1 MNITKLK
8 NKKILIKTYLFESGL
23 FYLGKSLYHELAK
36 NNEVYLFPKEKYKN
50 VNRRFIPFYPEASDE
65 DLLNGLNAV
74 DVTKYNKDNIKNF
87 VIRNNIEVIFSLETF
102 MPTASWIS
110 DIKNKRNVKIYDIPM
125 PEWVDK
131 KHLKSGTYDKLDG
144 IISLTKTATRLFE
157 NYTVYETTW
166 DYANDIDN
174 FDLKSSKKDDKFI
187 FYHQASL
194 NPSFSQKNT
203 ENVLSAF
210 QRFSEVVQKNVQL
223 IVTGRLSDKE
233 KLIAEK
239 SNNIMIINEILNK
252 EEIYK
257 IYQKT
262 DCLLAPSTREGLGL
276 QFYEAKK
283 FDCEI
288 ITTDTDPMNIHSNYL
303 CRVISYNNGNGLI
316 PHALTSAVEILNQLN
331 KYYEEN
337 IMAKKTQEQIDAEN
351 KSLME
356 AFGEGEGGD
365 AAPAANEMDPDV
377 LNKLNS
383 MLAKKSGKPEK
394 KEEEV
399 QVVSKR
405 SVSIEFAV
413 VGVGQAGSRLAEVFH
428 KKGYDVGVVNTS
440 AQDLEFI
447 EVPKHQKLLL
457 EGSLGGTGKDLDLGR
472 EIFDDSQDEIAKFL
486 DPIVAGN
493 NMVYVTVS
501 GGGGT
506 GSSSVDTM
514 VTMLFE
520 SGIQVGVIYVLPKAT
535 EDAQSKKNSIETLS
549 RLAKMAVNKMVVN
562 LIVVDNARIEQI
574 YADLSQSKFW
584 EVSNEA
590 IIEPLHVFNTLTCSP
605 SKFTS
610 LDPSDFAK
618 IIAAGNCSTYGVIEV
633 DDYMEETALAE
644 AVMNSLDGNM
654 LASGFDLS
662 QTRAGGVIITGPES
676 ALERLPALN
685 INYCFHMI
693 SQQTNGAS
701 IFQGVYSTPSDT
713 DSIKIY
719 SWFAG
724 LGLPK
729 DRVENLKRE
738 SEEQAL
744 LAESKEKNSAATMTL
759 DFEEDKVNA
768 TSRELNRKIQKK
780 NSAFSRMQRS
790 GGRTSLIDRRKGKK

>member
-1 MNITKLK
+1 
-8 NKKILIKTYLFESGL
+8 
-23 FYLGKSLYHELAK
+23 
-36 NNEVYLFPKEKYKN
+36 
-50 VNRRFIPFYPEASDE
+50 
-65 DLLNGLNAV
+65 
-74 DVTKYNKDNIKNF
+74 
-87 VIRNNIEVIFSLETF
+87 
-102 MPTASWIS
+102 
-110 DIKNKRNVKIYDIPM
+110 
-125 PEWVDK
+125 
-131 KHLKSGTYDKLDG
+131 
-144 IISLTKTATRLFE
+144 
-157 NYTVYETTW
+157 
-166 DYANDIDN
+166 
-174 FDLKSSKKDDKFI
+174 
-187 FYHQASL
+187 
-194 NPSFSQKNT
+194 
-203 ENVLSAF
+203 
-210 QRFSEVVQKNVQL
+210 
-223 IVTGRLSDKE
+223 
-233 KLIAEK
+233 
-239 SNNIMIINEILNK
+239 MIINEILNK
-252 EEIYK
+252 EDVYK
-257 IYQKT
+257 LYEKS
-262 DCLLAPSTREGLGL
+262 DCVIAPSTREGLGL
-276 QFYEAKK
+276 AFYEAKK

-288 ITTDTDPMNIHSNYL
+288 ITTDVDPMNIHTDYL
-303 CRVISYNNGNGLI
+303 CKVISYNGNGLI
-316 PHALTSAVEILNQLN
+316 PHAITSSEEILKQLN

-337 IMAKKTQEQIDAEN
+337 IMAKKTKDQIEAEN

-356 AFGEGEGGD
+356 AFGEDSSEEDSSGS
-365 AAPAANEMDPDV
+365 PEMDMDV
-377 LNKLNS
+377 LSKLNAKLNS
-383 MLAKKSGKPEK
+383 KKAKEEK
-394 KEEEV
+394 EEEEV
-399 QVVSKR
+399 QVVSQR

-428 KKGYDVGVVNTS
+428 KKGYDVGVINTS

-447 EVPKHQKLLL
+447 QVADHQKLLL

-472 EIFDDSQDEIAKFL
+472 EIFDDSQDQIAQFL
-486 DPIVAGN
+486 DPIIEGN
-493 NMVYVTVS
+493 NMVYITVS

-520 SGIQVGVIYVLPKAT
+520 AGIQVGVIYVLPKAT

-549 RLAKMAVNKMVVN
+549 RLAKMTVNKMVVN

-590 IIEPLHVFNTLTCSP
+590 IIEPLHVFNTLTCTP

-633 DDYMEETALAE
+633 EDYMEETALAE
-644 AVMNSLDGNM
+644 AVISSLGGNM

-701 IFQGVYSTPSDT
+701 IFQGVYSTPSEK

-759 DFEEDKVNA
+759 DFEEDQVNA
-768 TSRELNRKIQKK
+768 TSREINRKIKKK

-790 GGRTSLIDRRKGKK
+790 SGRTSLIDRRKRRK

>member
-1 MNITKLK
+1 MNITKFK
-8 NKKILIKTYLFESGL
+8 KKKILIKTYLFESGL
-23 FYLGKSLYHELAK
+23 FYLGKSLYKELVK
-36 NNEVYLFPKEKYKN
+36 NNEVYLFPKEKYKKTG
-50 VNRRFIPFYPEASDE
+50 RRFVPFYPPLSDKGLLSGLSYFEANSFH
-65 DLLNGLNAV
+65 
-74 DVTKYNKDNIKNF
+74 KNNLEKF
-87 VIRNNIEVIFSLETF
+87 VIDKDVDIIFSLETF
-102 MPTASWIS
+102 MPTASWIDS
-110 DIKNKRNVKIYDIPM
+110 IKSKKRVRIYDIPM
-125 PEWVDK
+125 PEWVDES
-131 KHLKSGTYDKLDG
+131 HLKRGSYNRLDG
-144 IISLTKTATRLFE
+144 IISLTKTTTRLFGK
-157 NYTVYETTW
+157 TIIYETSW
-166 DYANDIDN
+166 DYANDANN
-174 FDLKSSKKDDKFI
+174 FISENKKSKDKFI

-203 ENVLSAF
+203 KNVLLAF
-210 QRFSEVVQKNVQL
+210 QRFSEDVQKNVQL

-233 KLIAEK
+233 KLIVKK

-252 EEIYK
+252 EGIYK
-257 IYQKT
+257 LYEKS
-262 DCLLAPSTREGLGL
+262 DCVIAPSTREGLGL
-276 QFYEAKK
+276 TFYEAKK

-288 ITTDTDPMNIHSNYL
+288 ITTNADPMNIHTDYL
-303 CRVISYNNGNGLI
+303 CKVISYNGNGLI
-316 PHALTSAVEILNQLN
+316 AHATTSSEEILKQLN

-337 IMAKKTQEQIDAEN
+337 LMAKKTKEQIESEN
-351 KSLME
+351 KSLLE
-356 AFGEGEGGD
+356 AFGEASVEGKKSGS
-365 AAPAANEMDPDV
+365 AEMDMDV
-377 LNKLNS
+377 LSKLNAKLNS
-383 MLAKKSGKPEK
+383 KNSKEQ

-399 QVVSKR
+399 KVISQR

-413 VGVGQAGSRLAEVFH
+413 VGVGQAGSRLAEAFH
-428 KKGYDVGVVNTS
+428 KKGYDVGVINTS

-447 EVPKHQKLLL
+447 EVADHQKLLL

-472 EIFDDSQDEIAKFL
+472 EIFDDSQEQIVQFL
-486 DPIVAGN
+486 DPIIEGN
-493 NMVYVTVS
+493 NMVYITVS

-520 SGIQVGVIYVLPKAT
+520 AGIQVGVIYVLPKAT

-549 RLAKMAVNKMVVN
+549 RLAKMTVNKMVVN

-590 IIEPLHVFNTLTCSP
+590 IIEPLHVFNTLTCTA

-633 DDYMEETALAE
+633 EDYMEETALAE
-644 AVMNSLDGNM
+644 AVISSLGGNM

-685 INYCFHMI
+685 INYCFHII

-701 IFQGVYSTPSDT
+701 IFQGVYSTPSEK

-759 DFEEDKVNA
+759 DFEEDQVNA
-768 TSRELNRKIQKK
+768 TSREINRKIKKK

-790 GGRTSLIDRRKGKK
+790 GGRTSLIDRRKRKK

>member
-1 MNITKLK
+1 MNITKFK

-23 FYLGKSLYHELAK
+23 FYLGKSLYHELIK
-36 NNEVYLFPKEKYKN
+36 NNEVFLFPKEKYKK
-50 VNRRFIPFYPEASDE
+50 VGRSFRPFYPAPSDKGLLK
-65 DLLNGLNAV
+65 DLSFISI
-74 DVTKYNKDNIKNF
+74 DSYNKGNLEKAVLDKDID
-87 VIRNNIEVIFSLETF
+87 IIFSLETF
-102 MPTASWIS
+102 MPTASWIDS
-110 DIKNKRNVKIYDIPM
+110 IKRKKKIKIYDIPM
-125 PEWVDK
+125 PEWVDGS
-131 KHLKSGTYDKLDG
+131 HLKRGSYNRLDG
-144 IISLTKTATRLFE
+144 IISLTKTTTKLFE
-157 NYTVYETTW
+157 KEIVYETHW
-166 DYANDIDN
+166 DYANDADN
-174 FDLKSSKKDDKFI
+174 YVSKNEKSKDKFI

-203 ENVLSAF
+203 ENVLLAF
-210 QRFSEVVQKNVQL
+210 QRFSRDAQKNVQL

-233 KLIAEK
+233 KLIVKK

-252 EEIYK
+252 KDVYK
-257 IYQKT
+257 LYEKS
-262 DCLLAPSTREGLGL
+262 DCIIAPSTREGLGL
-276 QFYEAKK
+276 AFYEAKK
-283 FDCEI
+283 FGCEI
-288 ITTDTDPMNIHSNYL
+288 ITTDVDPMNLHTDYL
-303 CRVISYNNGNGLI
+303 CKVISYNGNGLI
-316 PHALTSAVEILNQLN
+316 PHAITSSEEILKQLN

-337 IMAKKTQEQIDAEN
+337 LMAKKTKEQIEAEN

-356 AFGEGEGGD
+356 AFGEAGSED
-365 AAPAANEMDPDV
+365 EESSSAEMDMDV
-377 LNKLNS
+377 LSKLNAKLNS
-383 MLAKKSGKPEK
+383 KKAKEE

-399 QVVSKR
+399 KVVSQR

-428 KKGYDVGVVNTS
+428 KKGYDVGVINTS

-447 EVPKHQKLLL
+447 QVADHQKLLL

-472 EIFDDSQDEIAKFL
+472 EIFDDSQDQIAQFL
-486 DPIVAGN
+486 DPIIEGN
-493 NMVYVTVS
+493 NMVYITVS

-520 SGIQVGVIYVLPKAT
+520 AGIQVGVIYVLPKAT

-549 RLAKMAVNKMVVN
+549 RLAKMTVNKMVVN

-590 IIEPLHVFNTLTCSP
+590 IIEPLHVFNTLTCTA

-633 DDYMEETALAE
+633 EDYMEETALAE
-644 AVMNSLDGNM
+644 AVISSLGGNM

-701 IFQGVYSTPSDT
+701 IFQGVYSTPSEK

-759 DFEEDKVNA
+759 DFEEDQVNA
-768 TSRELNRKIQKK
+768 TSREINRKIKKK

-790 GGRTSLIDRRKGKK
+790 SGRTSLIDRRKRRK

>member
-1 MNITKLK
+1 MNITKFK

-23 FYLGKSLYHELAK
+23 FYLGKSLYHELIK
-36 NNEVYLFPKEKYKN
+36 NNEVYLFPKEKYKK
-50 VNRRFIPFYPEASDE
+50 VGRRFEPFYPTPSDKNLLK
-65 DLLNGLNAV
+65 DLRFINPDSYHRSNLEKVVL
-74 DVTKYNKDNIKNF
+74 DKDID
-87 VIRNNIEVIFSLETF
+87 IIFSLETF
-102 MPTASWIS
+102 MPTASWIDS
-110 DIKNKRNVKIYDIPM
+110 IKRKKEIRIYDVPM
-125 PEWVDK
+125 PEWVDES
-131 KHLKSGTYDKLDG
+131 HLKRGSYNRLDG
-144 IISLTKTATRLFE
+144 IISLTKTTTKLFKKE
-157 NYTVYETTW
+157 TVYETYW
-166 DYANDIDN
+166 DYANDAN
-174 FDLKSSKKDDKFI
+174 NYVSKNKKSKDKFI

-194 NPSFSQKNT
+194 NSSFSQKNT
-203 ENVLSAF
+203 ENVLLAF
-210 QRFSEVVQKNVQL
+210 QKFSEDVQKNVQL

-233 KLIAEK
+233 NLIVKK

-252 EEIYK
+252 EDVYK
-257 IYQKT
+257 LYEKS
-262 DCLLAPSTREGLGL
+262 DCVVAPSTREGLGL
-276 QFYEAKK
+276 AFYEAKK

-288 ITTDTDPMNIHSNYL
+288 ITTDVDPMNIHTDYL
-303 CRVISYNNGNGLI
+303 CKVISYNGGGLI
-316 PHALTSAVEILNQLN
+316 PHAITSSEEILKQLN

-337 IMAKKTQEQIDAEN
+337 IMAKKSKEQIEAEN

-356 AFGEGEGGD
+356 AFGEDISEED
-365 AAPAANEMDPDV
+365 NSDSSEMDMDV
-377 LNKLNS
+377 LNKLN
-383 MLAKKSGKPEK
+383 AKLNSIIAKDEQ
-394 KEEEV
+394 KEEEM
-399 QVVSKR
+399 QVVSQR

-447 EVPKHQKLLL
+447 QVADHQKLLL

-472 EIFDDSQDEIAKFL
+472 EIFDDSQDQIAEFL
-486 DPIVAGN
+486 DPIIDGN
-493 NMVYVTVS
+493 NMVYVAVS

-520 SGIQVGVIYVLPKAT
+520 AGIQVGVIYVLPKAT

-549 RLAKMAVNKMVVN
+549 RLAKMTVNKMVVN

-590 IIEPLHVFNTLTCSP
+590 IIEPLHVFNTLTCTP

-633 DDYMEETALAE
+633 EDYMEETALAE
-644 AVMNSLDGNM
+644 AVISSLGGNM

-701 IFQGVYSTPSDT
+701 IFQGVYSTPSEK

-738 SEEQAL
+738 SEAQAL

-759 DFEEDKVNA
+759 DFEEDQVNA
-768 TSRELNRKIQKK
+768 TSREINRKIKKK

-790 GGRTSLIDRRKGKK
+790 SGRTSLIDRRKRRK

>member
-1 MNITKLK
+1 
-8 NKKILIKTYLFESGL
+8 
-23 FYLGKSLYHELAK
+23 
-36 NNEVYLFPKEKYKN
+36 
-50 VNRRFIPFYPEASDE
+50 
-65 DLLNGLNAV
+65 
-74 DVTKYNKDNIKNF
+74 
-87 VIRNNIEVIFSLETF
+87 
-102 MPTASWIS
+102 
-110 DIKNKRNVKIYDIPM
+110 
-125 PEWVDK
+125 
-131 KHLKSGTYDKLDG
+131 
-144 IISLTKTATRLFE
+144 
-157 NYTVYETTW
+157 
-166 DYANDIDN
+166 
-174 FDLKSSKKDDKFI
+174 
-187 FYHQASL
+187 
-194 NPSFSQKNT
+194 
-203 ENVLSAF
+203 
-210 QRFSEVVQKNVQL
+210 
-223 IVTGRLSDKE
+223 
-233 KLIAEK
+233 
-239 SNNIMIINEILNK
+239 MIINEILNK
-252 EEIYK
+252 EDVYK
-257 IYQKT
+257 LYEKS
-262 DCLLAPSTREGLGL
+262 DCVIAPSTREGLGL
-276 QFYEAKK
+276 AFYEAKK

-288 ITTDTDPMNIHSNYL
+288 ITTDVDPMNIHTDYL
-303 CRVISYNNGNGLI
+303 CKVISYNGNGLI
-316 PHALTSAVEILNQLN
+316 PHAITSSEEILKQLN

-337 IMAKKTQEQIDAEN
+337 IMAKKTKDQIEAEN

-356 AFGEGEGGD
+356 AFGEDSSEEDSSGS
-365 AAPAANEMDPDV
+365 PEMDMDV
-377 LNKLNS
+377 LSKLNAKLNS
-383 MLAKKSGKPEK
+383 KKAKEEK

-399 QVVSKR
+399 QVVSQR

-428 KKGYDVGVVNTS
+428 KKGYDVGVINTS

-447 EVPKHQKLLL
+447 QVADHQKLLL

-472 EIFDDSQDEIAKFL
+472 EIFDDSQDQIAQFL
-486 DPIVAGN
+486 DPIIEGN
-493 NMVYVTVS
+493 NMVYITVS

-520 SGIQVGVIYVLPKAT
+520 AGIQVGVIYVLPKAT

-549 RLAKMAVNKMVVN
+549 RLAKMTVNKMVVN

-590 IIEPLHVFNTLTCSP
+590 IIEPLHVFNTLTCTP

-633 DDYMEETALAE
+633 EDYMEETALAE
-644 AVMNSLDGNM
+644 AVISSLGGNM

-701 IFQGVYSTPSDT
+701 IFQGVYSTPSEK

-759 DFEEDKVNA
+759 DFEEDQVNA
-768 TSRELNRKIQKK
+768 TSREINRKIKKK

-790 GGRTSLIDRRKGKK
+790 SGRTSLIDRRKRRK

>member
-1 MNITKLK
+1 MNITKFK

-23 FYLGKSLYHELAK
+23 FYLGKSLYKELIK
-36 NNEVYLFPKEKYKN
+36 NNEVYLFPKEKYKKSG
-50 VNRRFIPFYPEASDE
+50 RRFVPFYPPLSDK
-65 DLLNGLNAV
+65 DLLSGLNYFEA
-74 DVTKYNKDNIKNF
+74 NSFHKNNLEKF
-87 VIRNNIEVIFSLETF
+87 VIDKDVDIIFSLETF
-102 MPTASWIS
+102 MPTASWIDS
-110 DIKNKRNVKIYDIPM
+110 IKSKKRVRIYDIPM
-125 PEWVDK
+125 PEWVDGS
-131 KHLKSGTYDKLDG
+131 HLKRGSYNRLDG
-144 IISLTKTATRLFE
+144 IISLTKTTTRLFGKT
-157 NYTVYETTW
+157 TVYETSW
-166 DYANDIDN
+166 DYANDANN
-174 FDLKSSKKDDKFI
+174 FISENKKSKDKFV

-203 ENVLSAF
+203 ENVLLAF
-210 QRFSEVVQKNVQL
+210 QRFSEDVQKNVQL

-233 KLIAEK
+233 KLIVKK

-252 EEIYK
+252 EGIYK
-257 IYQKT
+257 LYEKS
-262 DCLLAPSTREGLGL
+262 DCVIAPSTREGLGL
-276 QFYEAKK
+276 TFYEAKK

-288 ITTDTDPMNIHSNYL
+288 ITTNADPMNIHTDYL
-303 CRVISYNNGNGLI
+303 CKVISYNGNGLI
-316 PHALTSAVEILNQLN
+316 AHATTSSEEILKQLN

-337 IMAKKTQEQIDAEN
+337 LMAKKTKEQIESEN

-356 AFGEGEGGD
+356 AFGEASVEGEKSGS
-365 AAPAANEMDPDV
+365 AEMDMDV
-377 LNKLNS
+377 LSKLNAKLNS
-383 MLAKKSGKPEK
+383 KNSKEQ

-399 QVVSKR
+399 KVISQR

-428 KKGYDVGVVNTS
+428 KKGYDVGVINTS

-447 EVPKHQKLLL
+447 EVADHQKLLL
-457 EGSLGGTGKDLDLGR
+457 DGSLGGTGKDLDLGR
-472 EIFDDSQDEIAKFL
+472 EIFDDSQDQIAQFL
-486 DPIVAGN
+486 DPIIEGN
-493 NMVYVTVS
+493 NMVYITVS

-520 SGIQVGVIYVLPKAT
+520 AGIQVGVIYVLPKAT

-549 RLAKMAVNKMVVN
+549 RLAKMTVNKMVVN

-590 IIEPLHVFNTLTCSP
+590 IIEPLHVFNTLTCTA

-633 DDYMEETALAE
+633 EDYMEETALAE
-644 AVMNSLDGNM
+644 AVISSLGGNM

-685 INYCFHMI
+685 INYCFHII

-701 IFQGVYSTPSDT
+701 IFQGVYSTPSEK

-759 DFEEDKVNA
+759 DFEEDQVNA
-768 TSRELNRKIQKK
+768 TSREINRKIKKK

-790 GGRTSLIDRRKGKK
+790 GGRTSLIDRRKRKK

>member
-1 MNITKLK
+1 VNITKFK

-23 FYLGKSLYHELAK
+23 FYLGKSLYKELIK
-36 NNEVYLFPKEKYKN
+36 NNEVYLFPKEKYKKSG
-50 VNRRFIPFYPEASDE
+50 RRFVPFYPPLSDK
-65 DLLNGLNAV
+65 DLLSGLNYFEA
-74 DVTKYNKDNIKNF
+74 NSFHKNNLEKF
-87 VIRNNIEVIFSLETF
+87 VIDKDVDIIFSLETF
-102 MPTASWIS
+102 MPTASWIDS
-110 DIKNKRNVKIYDIPM
+110 IKSKKRVRIYDIPM
-125 PEWVDK
+125 PEWVDGS
-131 KHLKSGTYDKLDG
+131 HLKRGSYNRLDG
-144 IISLTKTATRLFE
+144 IISLTKTTTRLFGKT
-157 NYTVYETTW
+157 TVYETSW
-166 DYANDIDN
+166 DYANDANN
-174 FDLKSSKKDDKFI
+174 FISENKKSKDKFV

-203 ENVLSAF
+203 ENVLLAF
-210 QRFSEVVQKNVQL
+210 QRFSEDVQKNVQL

-233 KLIAEK
+233 KLIVKK

-252 EEIYK
+252 EGIYK
-257 IYQKT
+257 LYEKS
-262 DCLLAPSTREGLGL
+262 DCVIAPSTREGLGL
-276 QFYEAKK
+276 TFYEAKK

-288 ITTDTDPMNIHSNYL
+288 ITTNADPMNIHTDYL
-303 CRVISYNNGNGLI
+303 CKVISYNGNGLI
-316 PHALTSAVEILNQLN
+316 AHATTSSEEILKQLN

-337 IMAKKTQEQIDAEN
+337 LMAKKTKEQIESEN

-356 AFGEGEGGD
+356 AFGEASVEGEKSGS
-365 AAPAANEMDPDV
+365 AEMDMDV
-377 LNKLNS
+377 LSKLNAKLNS
-383 MLAKKSGKPEK
+383 KNSKEQ

-399 QVVSKR
+399 KVISQR

-428 KKGYDVGVVNTS
+428 KKGYDVGVINTS

-447 EVPKHQKLLL
+447 EVADHQKLLL
-457 EGSLGGTGKDLDLGR
+457 DGSLGGTGKDLDLGR
-472 EIFDDSQDEIAKFL
+472 EIFDDSQDQIAQFL
-486 DPIVAGN
+486 DPIIEGN
-493 NMVYVTVS
+493 NMVYITVS

-520 SGIQVGVIYVLPKAT
+520 AGIQVGVIYVLPKAT

-549 RLAKMAVNKMVVN
+549 RLAKMTVNKMVVN

-590 IIEPLHVFNTLTCSP
+590 IIEPLHVFNTLTCTA

-633 DDYMEETALAE
+633 EDYMEETALAE
-644 AVMNSLDGNM
+644 AVISSLGGNM

-685 INYCFHMI
+685 INYCFHII

-701 IFQGVYSTPSDT
+701 IFQGVYSTPSEK

-759 DFEEDKVNA
+759 DFEEDQVNA
-768 TSRELNRKIQKK
+768 TSREINRKIKKK

-790 GGRTSLIDRRKGKK
+790 GGRTSLIDRRKRKK

>member
-1 MNITKLK
+1 MNITKIR

-23 FYLGKSLYHELAK
+23 FYLGKSLYKELIN
-36 NNEVYLFPKEKYKN
+36 NNEVFLFPKEKYKQER
-50 VNRRFIPFYPEASDE
+50 VKFSPYYP
-65 DLLNGLNAV
+65 DLKDKNLLDGLNAV
-74 DVTKYNKDNIKNF
+74 QITSYHRSSIENF
-87 VIRNNIEVIFSLETF
+87 VIDNNIDIIFSLETF
-102 MPTASWIS
+102 MPTASWI
-110 DIKNKRNVKIYDIPM
+110 DNIRKRRRGIKIYDIPM
-125 PEWVDK
+125 PEWVDNS
-131 KHLKSGTYDKLDG
+131 HLRRGSYSRLDG
-144 IISLTKTATRLFE
+144 IISLTKTASRLFE
-157 NYTVYETTW
+157 KEAVYETSW
-166 DYANDIDN
+166 DYANDAD
-174 FDLKSSKKDDKFI
+174 DYVSEKKKSKDGFT

-210 QRFSEVVQKNVQL
+210 LKFSKNVEKNVQL
-223 IVTGRLSDKE
+223 ITTGKLSDKE
-233 KLIAEK
+233 RLIAEK

-252 EEIYK
+252 EDIYK
-257 IYQKT
+257 IYEKS
-262 DCLLAPSTREGLGL
+262 DCIIAPSTREGLGL
-276 QFYEAKK
+276 GFYEAKK

-288 ITTDTDPMNIHSNYL
+288 ITTDVDPMNVHTDYL
-303 CRVISYNNGNGLI
+303 CKVISYNGSGLI
-316 PHALTSAVEILNQLN
+316 PYAVTSSEEILKQLN

-337 IMAKKTQEQIDAEN
+337 KMAKKTKEQIEAEN

-356 AFGEGEGGD
+356 AFGEDSPEEGASD
-365 AAPAANEMDPDV
+365 SPEMDMDV
-377 LNKLNS
+377 LSKLNAKLNS
-383 MLAKKSGKPEK
+383 INA
-394 KEEEV
+394 KEEEEM
-399 QVVSKR
+399 QVVSQR

-428 KKGYDVGVVNTS
+428 KKGYDAGVINTS

-447 EVPKHQKLLL
+447 QVADHQKLLL

-472 EIFDDSQDEIAKFL
+472 EIFDDSQDQIAEFL
-486 DPIVAGN
+486 DPIIEGN
-493 NMVYVTVS
+493 NMVYVAVS

-520 SGIQVGVIYVLPKAT
+520 AGIQVGVIYVLPKAT

-549 RLAKMAVNKMVVN
+549 RLAKMTVNKMVVN

-590 IIEPLHVFNTLTCSP
+590 IIEPLHVFNTLTCTP

-633 DDYMEETALAE
+633 EDYMEETALAE
-644 AVMNSLDGNM
+644 AVISSLGGNM

-701 IFQGVYSTPSDT
+701 IFQGVYSTPSEK

-729 DRVENLKRE
+729 DRVENLKKE
-738 SEEQAL
+738 SEAQAL

-759 DFEEDKVNA
+759 DFEEDQVNA
-768 TSRELNRKIQKK
+768 TSREINRKIKKK

-790 GGRTSLIDRRKGKK
+790 SGRTSLIDRRKGRK

>member
-1 MNITKLK
+1 MNLVNLK
-8 NKKILIKTYLFESGL
+8 NKRILIKTYLFESGL
-23 FYLGKSLYHELAK
+23 FYLGKSLYKELSK
-36 NNEVYLFPKEKYKN
+36 NNEVYLFPKEKYRK
-50 VNRRFIPFYPEASDE
+50 VNQRFAPFYPDRSDKN
-65 DLLNGLNAV
+65 LLNNLNIV
-74 DVTKYNKDNIKNF
+74 EVNRYN
-87 VIRNNIEVIFSLETF
+87 RNNIVTFAARNKIDIIFSLETF
-102 MPTASWIS
+102 MPTADWV
-110 DIKNKRNVKIYDIPM
+110 DRIKRSGGTKIYDIPM
-125 PEWVDK
+125 PEWVDLS
-131 KHLKSGTYDKLDG
+131 HLKRGSYSKFDG
-144 IISLTKTATRLFE
+144 IISLTKTASRLFPE
-157 NYTVYETTW
+157 ETVYETAW
-166 DYANDIDN
+166 DYANDADDHLDE
-174 FDLKSSKKDDKFI
+174 FKKSEGEFT

-203 ENVLSAF
+203 ENVLRAFSAF
-210 QRFSEVVQKNVQL
+210 SDKVENSKL
-223 IVTGRLSDKE
+223 IITGRLSDKE
-233 KLIAEK
+233 RTIAEK
-239 SNNIMIINEILNK
+239 SNNIMIINDILSK
-252 EEIYK
+252 SEIYN
-257 IYQKT
+257 IYRKS
-262 DCLLAPSTREGLGL
+262 DCLIAPSTREGLGL
-276 QFYEAKK
+276 AFYEAKK
-283 FDCEI
+283 FGCDI
-288 ITTDTDPMNIHSNYL
+288 ITTDVDPMNIHTDYL
-303 CRVISYNNGNGLI
+303 CRVISYNGTGVV
-316 PHALTSAVEILNQLN
+316 PHAVTSSEEILKQLN
-331 KYYEEN
+331 IYYEEN
-337 IMAKKTQEQIDAEN
+337 VMAKKTKEQIEAEN

-356 AFGEGEGGD
+356 AFGEGEEEEADSSSDG
-365 AAPAANEMDPDV
+365 MDPDV
-377 LNKLNS
+377 LNKLNN
-383 MLAKKSGKPEK
+383 MLASKKTEK
-394 KEEEV
+394 TDWEEEV
-399 QVVSKR
+399 QVISKR

-447 EVPKHQKLLL
+447 EVPGHQKLLL

-472 EIFDDSQDEIAKFL
+472 EIFEESQDQLAEFL
-486 DPIVAGN
+486 DPIVDGN
-493 NMVYVTVS
+493 NMVYVAVS

-506 GSSSVDTM
+506 GSSSVETM
-514 VTMLFE
+514 VSMLFE

-549 RLAKMAVNKMVVN
+549 RLARMAVNKMVVN

-701 IFQGVYSTPSDT
+701 IFQGVYSTPSDG

-768 TSRELNRKIQKK
+768 TSRELNRKIKKK

-790 GGRTSLIDRRKGKK
+790 SGRTSLIDRRKNKK

>member
-23 FYLGKSLYHELAK
+23 FYLGKSLYKELSE
-36 NNEVYLFPKEKYKN
+36 NNQVYLFPKEKYKN
-50 VNRRFIPFYPEASDE
+50 VNKRYVPFYPTKSDE
-65 DLLNGLNAV
+65 SLLDGLNVVRV
-74 DVTKYNKDNIKNF
+74 DGYDKTNITKF
-87 VIRNNIEVIFSLETF
+87 VIENKIDVIFSLETF
-102 MPTASWIS
+102 MHTASWID
-110 DIKNKRNVKIYDIPM
+110 DIKRRRSVKIYDIPM
-125 PEWVDK
+125 PEWVDRS
-131 KHLKSGTYDKLDG
+131 HLLRGSYNKLDG
-144 IISLTKTATRLFE
+144 IISLTKTASNMFE
-157 NYTVYETTW
+157 KYTFYETVW
-166 DYANDIDN
+166 DYANDADDFVQN
-174 FDLKSSKKDDKFI
+174 VAKSDEKMI

-194 NPSFSQKNT
+194 NPTFSQKNT
-203 ENVLSAF
+203 KSVIEAYVNFDKKA
-210 QRFSEVVQKNVQL
+210 KNTQL
-223 IVTGRLSDKE
+223 IITGNLSDEE
-233 KLIAEK
+233 KIIAKK
-239 SNNIMIINEILNK
+239 SNNIMIINEILDK
-252 EEIYK
+252 EDIYK
-257 IYQKT
+257 IYQKA
-262 DCLLAPSTREGLGL
+262 DCLIAPSTREGLGL

-283 FDCEI
+283 FGCGI
-288 ITTDTDPMNIHSNYL
+288 ITTDTDPMNLHTDYL
-303 CRVISYNNGNGLI
+303 CRVISYNNGNGTI
-316 PHALTSAVEILNQLN
+316 PHAITSAEEILKQLN
-331 KYYEEN
+331 RYYEEN

-356 AFGEGEGGD
+356 AFGEGEGRD
-365 AAPAANEMDPDV
+365 ASPAANEMDPDV

-383 MLAKKSGKPEK
+383 MLAKKTGKPEK
-394 KEEEV
+394 EEEEV
-399 QVVSKR
+399 QVVSQR

-428 KKGYDVGVVNTS
+428 KKGYDVGVINTS

-472 EIFDDSQDEIAKFL
+472 EIFDESQDEIAKFL

-514 VTMLFE
+514 VQMLFE

-701 IFQGVYSTPSDT
+701 IFQGVYSTPSDS

>member
-1 MNITKLK
+1 MNITKFK
-8 NKKILIKTYLFESGL
+8 KKKILIKTYLFESGL
-23 FYLGKSLYHELAK
+23 FYLGKSLYKELVK
-36 NNEVYLFPKEKYKN
+36 NNEVYLFPKEKYKKTG
-50 VNRRFIPFYPEASDE
+50 RRFVPFYPPLSDKGLLSGLSYFEANSFH
-65 DLLNGLNAV
+65 
-74 DVTKYNKDNIKNF
+74 KNNLEKF
-87 VIRNNIEVIFSLETF
+87 VIDKDVDIIFSLETF
-102 MPTASWIS
+102 MPTASWIDS
-110 DIKNKRNVKIYDIPM
+110 IKSKKRVRIYDIPM
-125 PEWVDK
+125 PEWVDES
-131 KHLKSGTYDKLDG
+131 HLKRGSYNRLDG
-144 IISLTKTATRLFE
+144 IISLTKTTTRLFGK
-157 NYTVYETTW
+157 TIIYETSW
-166 DYANDIDN
+166 DYANDANN
-174 FDLKSSKKDDKFI
+174 FISENKKSKDKFI

-203 ENVLSAF
+203 KNVLLAF
-210 QRFSEVVQKNVQL
+210 QRFSEDVQKNVQL

-233 KLIAEK
+233 KLIVKK

-252 EEIYK
+252 EGIYK
-257 IYQKT
+257 LYEKS
-262 DCLLAPSTREGLGL
+262 DCVIAPSTREGLGL
-276 QFYEAKK
+276 TFYEAKK

-288 ITTDTDPMNIHSNYL
+288 ITTNADPMNIHTDYL
-303 CRVISYNNGNGLI
+303 CKVISYNGNGLI
-316 PHALTSAVEILNQLN
+316 AHATTSSEEILKQLN

-337 IMAKKTQEQIDAEN
+337 LMAKKTKEQIESEN
-351 KSLME
+351 KSLLE
-356 AFGEGEGGD
+356 AFGEASVEGKKSGS
-365 AAPAANEMDPDV
+365 AEMDMDV
-377 LNKLNS
+377 LSKLNAKLNS
-383 MLAKKSGKPEK
+383 KNSKEQ

-399 QVVSKR
+399 KVISQR

-413 VGVGQAGSRLAEVFH
+413 VGVGQAGSRLAEAFH
-428 KKGYDVGVVNTS
+428 KKGYDVGVINTS

-447 EVPKHQKLLL
+447 EVADHQKLLL
-457 EGSLGGTGKDLDLGR
+457 DGSLGGTGKDLDLGR
-472 EIFDDSQDEIAKFL
+472 EIFDDSQEQIVQFL
-486 DPIVAGN
+486 DPIIEGN
-493 NMVYVTVS
+493 NMVYITVS

-520 SGIQVGVIYVLPKAT
+520 AGIQVGVIYVLPKAT

-549 RLAKMAVNKMVVN
+549 RLAKMTVNKMVVN

-590 IIEPLHVFNTLTCSP
+590 IIEPLHVFNTLTCTA

-633 DDYMEETALAE
+633 EDYMEETALAE
-644 AVMNSLDGNM
+644 AVISSLGGNM

-685 INYCFHMI
+685 INYCFHII

-701 IFQGVYSTPSDT
+701 IFQGVYSTPSEK

-759 DFEEDKVNA
+759 DFEEDQVNA
-768 TSRELNRKIQKK
+768 TSREINRKIKKK

-790 GGRTSLIDRRKGKK
+790 GGRTSLIDRRKRKK